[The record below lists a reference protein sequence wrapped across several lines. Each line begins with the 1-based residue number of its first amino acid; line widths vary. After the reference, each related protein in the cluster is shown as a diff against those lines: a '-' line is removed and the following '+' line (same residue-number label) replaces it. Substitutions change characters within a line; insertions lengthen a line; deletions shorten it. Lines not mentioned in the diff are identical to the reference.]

1 MSIVLSQKSGKTL
14 VFIREIMEKSGN
26 LFSENGSDPC
36 RIVPKSEKGGTL
48 WDLFTYIL
56 LQIIKKVEGGLFDA
70 IKKISCLIV
79 PKLPKNSLIVP
90 KKSKLRPPR

>member
-36 RIVPKSEKGGTL
+36 LRIKQITL
-48 WDLFTYIL
+48 CD
-56 LQIIKKVEGGLFDA
+56 
-70 IKKISCLIV
+70 
-79 PKLPKNSLIVP
+79 
-90 KKSKLRPPR
+90 

>member
-36 RIVPKSEKGGTL
+36 MFE
-48 WDLFTYIL
+48 
-56 LQIIKKVEGGLFDA
+56 
-70 IKKISCLIV
+70 
-79 PKLPKNSLIVP
+79 
-90 KKSKLRPPR
+90 LRYTET

>member
-36 RIVPKSEKGGTL
+36 TVRDIRVDKDKPE
-48 WDLFTYIL
+48 
-56 LQIIKKVEGGLFDA
+56 Q
-70 IKKISCLIV
+70 
-79 PKLPKNSLIVP
+79 
-90 KKSKLRPPR
+90 